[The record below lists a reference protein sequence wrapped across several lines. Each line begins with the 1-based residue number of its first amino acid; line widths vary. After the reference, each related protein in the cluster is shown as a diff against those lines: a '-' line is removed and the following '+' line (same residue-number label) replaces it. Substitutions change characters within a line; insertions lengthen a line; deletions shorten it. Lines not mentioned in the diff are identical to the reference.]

1 MSTIFY
7 LIITNKSQ
15 MLVTGA
21 GTFTIP
27 SVTNS
32 KIITDMKPED
42 KDKIDAEFRQY
53 VRANINDKIEIS
65 GKVTKCENT
74 KKNIMVVVHAVK
86 DSEIP
91 DFTKNGYTFKE
102 TFQYKKDAA
111 GKETTEKE
119 PLNLDTDSKK
129 LFEDGEYK
137 TKDSPLDKC
146 ISTALSKTTSKGI
159 KLTDSSEKKKL
170 YLTFFRPSL
179 FIPPFFVDPV
189 ASLFAQQRYGIRSPY
204 ASPYSSPYSSPR
216 YSPRLPPSFDS
227 MPSRNRLTPGDAPRV
242 ARSPRSPR
250 RIDMEGGYYEKYMKY
265 KEKYLRLKAE
275 NNFL

>member
-7 LIITNKSQ
+7 LIITNKSE

-21 GTFTIP
+21 GPFTIP
-27 SVTNS
+27 SVDYPKKIKEMDSDDKALIGTNFAS
-32 KIITDMKPED
+32 
-42 KDKIDAEFRQY
+42 F
-53 VRANINDKIEIS
+53 VRTNINNKIVIGERI
-65 GKVTKCENT
+65 TKCENEG
-74 KKNIMVVVHAVK
+74 KDIMVVVHAVK
-86 DSEIP
+86 DSEITS
-91 DFTKNGYTFKE
+91 FQERGYVFKKTFE
-102 TFQYKKDAA
+102 YKKDA
-111 GKETTEKE
+111 GKDTKE
-119 PLNLDTDSKK
+119 PIELDEDSKV
-129 LFEDGEYK
+129 LFDDGEYK

-146 ISTALSKTTSKGI
+146 ISSALSKTTSSGI

-250 RIDMEGGYYEKYMKY
+250 RIDMEGGYYEKYVKY